1 MSQLQDGYKTALERV
16 NGNPRTKVGERFS
29 SQGKKVWLRL
39 QSYFQDPEEVII

>member
-29 SQGKKVWLRL
+29 SQGKKV
-39 QSYFQDPEEVII
+39 